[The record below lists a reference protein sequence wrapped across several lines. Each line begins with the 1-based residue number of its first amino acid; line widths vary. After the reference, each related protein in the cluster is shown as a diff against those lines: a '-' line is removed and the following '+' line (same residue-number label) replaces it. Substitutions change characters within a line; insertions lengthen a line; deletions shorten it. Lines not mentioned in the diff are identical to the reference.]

1 MYFLMTDIHGHGNFI
16 LWEHIVQFIILIAT
30 ICIYFYLRVPLK
42 NSKWWHEKKWLAII
56 CIYFYL
62 KAILK
67 NSKWWHEIERKWH
80 EKKWLAIQKGD
91 SQSKIASIVGKPDSI
106 ENENK
111 DSEKVT
117 WIYDC
122 GSEGKRAITF
132 KDGITEKIE
141 VKY

>member
-1 MYFLMTDIHGHGNFI
+1 MTNLRQGNT
-16 LWEHIVQFIILIAT
+16 IVLFIIFLAT
-30 ICIYFYLRVPLK
+30 ICIYFYVRALK